1 MWQPDTAVKLG
12 AEGGCVGVGAL
23 VCGARWRT
31 GRGVGAT
38 ASLQEAASRP

>member
-1 MWQPDTAVKLG
+1 MSHFDTAVMLE
-12 AEGGCVGVGAL
+12 AEGCVGVGAL